1 MSNQKKYVITRVAQN
16 NMKMCAPGK
25 APGDCAAILRDKGYV
40 NLAFKMPIGG
50 KIKKAFSTIIQ
61 VLRIRIMLPR
71 RCKVVIQYPVT
82 PYFVKLIGLCK
93 KLSITIL
100 VHDIESIRV
109 SGKMNADDV
118 QSFGIADEII
128 VHSPAMKNLLER
140 SGIDSS
146 KVKILQYFD
155 YLTTY
160 ENQEK
165 RALGNEVC
173 FCGNLNKSKVL
184 IEKFAKQEGV
194 HYNLYGAQKVENSN
208 NISYMGG
215 FSPEEISHIKGSWGL
230 VWDGP
235 STDGCEGLLG
245 EYLKINAPH
254 KQSLY
259 IAAELPLIVWSQ
271 SPSAVWVKEK
281 KLGIVV
287 ENLNN
292 LARELSK
299 VTLSDYGAML
309 KNVKE
314 LSLLLR
320 NGKNLG
326 SIMD

>member
-1 MSNQKKYVITRVAQN
+1 MENKKFVITRVAQD

-25 APGDCAAILRDKGYV
+25 APGDCASILHEKGYADIV
-40 NLAFKMPIGG
+40 FKMPVGG
-50 KIKKAFSTIIQ
+50 KIKKALSTIFQ
-61 VLRIRIMLPR
+61 TMRIRALLPR
-71 RCKVVIQYPVT
+71 KCRVVVQYPVA
-82 PYFVKLIGLCK
+82 PFFVKLIAFGK
-93 KLSITIL
+93 KLDVSIL

-109 SGKMNADDV
+109 AGRMSADDIR
-118 QSFGIADEII
+118 SFCIANEIV
-128 VHSPAMKNLLER
+128 VHTPTMKNLLVKFGVD
-140 SGIDSS
+140 SGKI
-146 KVKILQYFD
+146 KILHYFD
-155 YLTTY
+155 YLTTK

-165 RALGNEVC
+165 RFFSNEIC
-173 FCGNLNKSKVL
+173 FCGNLNKSKTL
-184 IEKFAKQEGV
+184 IEELAKQEGV
-194 HYNLYGAQKVENSN
+194 HYNLYGAQKIENSEN
-208 NISYMGG
+208 VSYMGG
-215 FSPEEISHIKGSWGL
+215 FAPEEISHIKGSWGL

-271 SPSAVWVKEK
+271 SPSAVWVKER